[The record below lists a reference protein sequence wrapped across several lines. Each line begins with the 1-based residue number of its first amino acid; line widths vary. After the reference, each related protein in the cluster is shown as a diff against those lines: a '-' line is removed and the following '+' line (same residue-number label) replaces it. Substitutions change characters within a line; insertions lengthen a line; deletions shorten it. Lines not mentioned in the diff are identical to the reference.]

1 MVVPNVSMN
10 LTGYYNMSISTLSN
24 YSLVDYIDIIKPL
37 VIFVI
42 GITIYSLFIFKFYRF
57 LARKEVIKFKFGN
70 TEGFIGIFKRIAEFF
85 WYIINNIFL
94 IPIFVFLWMM
104 ILVILL
110 LLLSKNYHIQNILLT
125 SAALVASVRV
135 CAYYDEALSQDLAKM
150 IPFALLGVFIVDSGF
165 FSLDNSIKIARDIPQ
180 LWSLLLFF
188 LIFIIVLELFLS
200 IISGLVKVIGGSD
213 ELKKKKD

>member
-180 LWSLLLFF
+180 LWSLLLFY